1 MSEELTVSSGAPGS
15 GSGSFM
21 KNLGMYAHIAEIS
34 LIAGSAIYFY
44 SRNAKLEARIAELEK
59 KLSDRIAGAVATQS
73 PEDKQKELNDMAS
86 FIYRKLREELHQEL
100 REELRDELHQELRGV
115 EGGKKKKKVRV
126 EDHRHDT
133 GGTGDSLEEIQ
144 VPTSST
150 DIDDDIE
157 NELKKEM

>member
-15 GSGSFM
+15 SIM

-59 KLSDRIAGAVATQS
+59 KLSDRMAGAIATQS
-73 PEDKQKELNDMAS
+73 PEDKQKEMNDMAS

-100 REELRDELHQELRGV
+100 REEREQ
-115 EGGKKKKKVRV
+115 GGKKKKKVRV

-133 GGTGDSLEEIQ
+133 GSTLEEIQ
-144 VPTSST
+144 VSTVSST
-150 DIDDDIE
+150 DLDDDIE

>member
-15 GSGSFM
+15 GGSFM

-59 KLSDRIAGAVATQS
+59 KLSDRMAGAATVQS

-86 FIYRKLREELHQEL
+86 FIYRKLHQELREELHQEL
-100 REELRDELHQELRGV
+100 REELRGA

-126 EDHRHDT
+126 EDHRHHDT
-133 GGTGDSLEEIQ
+133 GSGTGDSLEEIQ
-144 VPTSST
+144 VSTST

>member
-1 MSEELTVSSGAPGS
+1 MSEELTVSSGVPGS
-15 GSGSFM
+15 GSRSFM

-44 SRNAKLEARIAELEK
+44 SRNVKLEARIAELEK
-59 KLSDRIAGAVATQS
+59 KLSERMAGVTATQS

-100 REELRDELHQELRGV
+100 REELHQELRGA

-126 EDHRHDT
+126 EDHHHAT
-133 GGTGDSLEEIQ
+133 GNGSGAGDSLEEIQ
-144 VPTSST
+144 VSTSST

>member
-1 MSEELTVSSGAPGS
+1 MSEELTVSSGVPGS

-59 KLSDRIAGAVATQS
+59 KLSDRSAAATQS

-100 REELRDELHQELRGV
+100 REELHQELREELRGA

-126 EDHRHDT
+126 EDHRHHDT
-133 GGTGDSLEEIQ
+133 GSGTGDSLEEIQ
-144 VPTSST
+144 VSTST

>member
-1 MSEELTVSSGAPGS
+1 MSEELTVSSGDRGS

-59 KLSDRIAGAVATQS
+59 KLSDHSPATAAQQS

-86 FIYRKLREELHQEL
+86 FIYRKLHQELHQEL
-100 REELRDELHQELRGV
+100 REEREQ
-115 EGGKKKKKVRV
+115 GKKKKKVRA
-126 EDHRHDT
+126 EEYHE
-133 GGTGDSLEEIQ
+133 GDGSSSPVEIQ
-144 VPTSST
+144 VSTST
-150 DIDDDIE
+150 DLDDDIE